1 MFTSGLRY
9 RAGQRQ
15 QLVQLL
21 RLAAL
26 YFCQTNQRPLG
37 ALKSTGNEEYCCA
50 GDCYRRSDNDRSNR
64 VTALRGDG
72 VSTIAPKNPRGLS
85 WDCCAPSTTVLRLRM
100 ASVKRF
106 CWIAVSFI
114 GYFRLNI
121 NNIGWITLV
130 PPVPNVWKATESNY
144 TSGGLMYCW

>member
-1 MFTSGLRY
+1 MTNMGLRY

-50 GDCYRRSDNDRSNR
+50 EPTRPVLGLLCTKHNGAPVADGLREVCDRDYYIGCCGY
-64 VTALRGDG
+64 TDG
-72 VSTIAPKNPRGLS
+72 N
-85 WDCCAPSTTVLRLRM
+85 TV
-100 ASVKRF
+100 
-106 CWIAVSFI
+106 
-114 GYFRLNI
+114 
-121 NNIGWITLV
+121 GWSTLV

-144 TSGGLMYCW
+144 TSGGLMYWW